1 MSFTKTS
8 IAALTAVGFAAAAT
22 AASACDWHNKQTMAK
37 ASTPQAEE
45 QAEVNATPV
54 DPVTLARTES
64 RDESE
69 QIEQK

>member
-8 IAALTAVGFAAAAT
+8 VAGLAAAGFVAAT
-22 AASACDWHNKQTMAK
+22 VSASACDWHNKMTLAK
-37 ASTPQAEE
+37 ASTPQAVE
-45 QAEVNATPV
+45 QADVATPI
-54 DPVTLARTES
+54 DPVILAKTES